1 LLTLAQTLEVELDIL
16 LMNEPTSPLDPKSM
30 AAIKNLVISLRI
42 RHTILW
48 ITHQYDQAQFISD
61 RILILEEGK
70 VLKPDGLTTEAKKA
84 ASFKNILHGA

>member
-1 LLTLAQTLEVELDIL
+1 
-16 LMNEPTSPLDPKSM
+16 
-30 AAIKNLVISLRI
+30 
-42 RHTILW
+42 LW